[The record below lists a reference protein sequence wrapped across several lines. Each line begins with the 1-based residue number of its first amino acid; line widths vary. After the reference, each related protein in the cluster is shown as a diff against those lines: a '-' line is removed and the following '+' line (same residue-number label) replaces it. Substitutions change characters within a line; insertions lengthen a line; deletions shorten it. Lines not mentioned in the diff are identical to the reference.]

1 MSVHSF
7 MVKSEVCLGNPQN
20 MAPPDSHGDAVVE
33 SISLFL
39 TQCLSVKQHTTTA
52 VLHPQ
57 RPTAPSRINPS
68 GADGR
73 SGRVIQVMW
82 LDTTRKVPFDKRGLR
97 NSTNTSFNI
106 F

>member
-1 MSVHSF
+1 
-7 MVKSEVCLGNPQN
+7 MVKYKVCLGNPQN
-20 MAPPDSHGDAVVE
+20 RGPPDSHGDAVVE

-39 TQCLSVKQHTTTA
+39 TQCLSVKQHTTA
-52 VLHPQ
+52 VVLHPQ
-57 RPTAPSRINPS
+57 RPTAHSGINPS

-73 SGRVIQVMW
+73 SGRVIQIMW